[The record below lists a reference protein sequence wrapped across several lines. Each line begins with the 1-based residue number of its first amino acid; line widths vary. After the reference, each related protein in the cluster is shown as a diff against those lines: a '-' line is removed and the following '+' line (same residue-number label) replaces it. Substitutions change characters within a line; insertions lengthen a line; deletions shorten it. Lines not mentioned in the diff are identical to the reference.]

1 MKTHSDIEIPVFQ
14 NLGTKRWY
22 YHFNHKGKVVNDEFA
37 GEQVIYEADTV
48 VVSGDPEKQKIEAAL
63 QSPVTDKGEPDE
75 VFALKD
81 APELDSDI
89 GLILSYTDDVYR
101 SITRKDVPGL
111 EWIRN
116 EIVSKESRRWDNGVE
131 YICIQPH
138 ITQTGMEPHLTPALW
153 NEYHAEGEIIDWYQS
168 TGAHNAFRIN
178 TLMRYTDG
186 KVYKSLIDYNTYS
199 PTTYAAGWELQPDL
213 T

>member
-14 NLGTKRWY
+14 NLGTNRWY
-22 YHFNHKGKVVNDEFA
+22 YHFNHKGN
-37 GEQVIYEADTV
+37 VIADDLDAERIEYEADTV
-48 VVSGDPEKQKIEAAL
+48 VISGNPEKQKIEAAL

-75 VFALKD
+75 VYLTSD
-81 APELDSDI
+81 APELDTDI

-101 SITRKDVPGL
+101 SITRQEQEGL

-116 EIVSKESRRWDNGVE
+116 EVVKKDSRRWDENTE

-153 NEYHAEGEIIDWYQS
+153 NEYHAEGEIIDWYQP
-168 TGAHNAFRIN
+168 TGAHDAFRIN
-178 TLMRYTDG
+178 ALMRYTDG
-186 KVYKSLIDYNTYS
+186 NVYKSLIDYNTYS
-199 PTTYAAGWELQPDL
+199 PTTYPAGWQLIE
-213 T
+213 